1 MERLISLFDRVDP
14 LSSESKELLR
24 NHLVW
29 KSLKKGELYFE
40 KDRVCS
46 SLAFVVEGIFRVFEV
61 NELGEEKI
69 QYFVSEGHFI
79 VDLESF
85 HNKMPSSQYGEALTD
100 CTVLQIKRSTFDY
113 FTEHIPNWSLIIA
126 RLTERALL
134 QKLQISREMIKDD
147 APTRYAKLMER
158 QPHVV
163 QRVPL
168 GMISSY
174 LGISPFTLSRIRKE
188 YV

>member
-14 LSSESKELLR
+14 LSAESKELLR
-24 NHLVW
+24 THLVGR
-29 KSLKKGELYFE
+29 SLKKGDLYFE
-40 KDRVCS
+40 KGRVCS
-46 SLAFVVEGIFRVFEV
+46 SLAFVVEGIFRVFQV

-85 HNKMPSSQYGEALTD
+85 HNKTASQEYGEALCD
-100 CTVLQIKRSTFDY
+100 CTVLQIKRSTFEL
-113 FTEHIPNWSLIIA
+113 FEARIPNWSLIIA

-134 QKLQISREMIKDD
+134 QKLQVSREMIKDD

-158 QPHVV
+158 YPHII

-174 LGISPFTLSRIRKE
+174 LGITPFTLSRIRKE
-188 YV
+188 FV